1 MGRRRK
7 NARGG
12 RHAGED
18 EQRGSNSDADDDS
31 DDIGGFDDPRAS
43 DPNTIEYKIVHA
55 KHPFEKRKF
64 IESKVVTPSQRAIT
78 CCIQTN
84 GGWASEDVL
93 LEFLQKN
100 WGFIGKM
107 NIKLPN
113 NMPDTR
119 ILHINLAVK
128 KKNLPLFVQDPA
140 KPYMW
145 TVNTSTDYS
154 QISDKSRIILSR
166 RSQETDQENDGEDSQ
181 KEPETLE
188 EAYRKDKA
196 DSFEAH
202 VFQTLKTYQ
211 DGTTLE
217 QLAEATKQYEGQ
229 PGLFQL
235 LTHIRRVRAVLIA
248 KKSTNDVFEKNGI
261 WSCYLNI
268 PKPPETVRKES
279 DFLPPCLRSV
289 NITELTLDEFYN
301 VLKQN
306 RAN

>member
-7 NARGG
+7 SARGG
-12 RHAGED
+12 RHGGEED
-18 EQRGSNSDADDDS
+18 PRGSNSDIDDDS
-31 DDIGGFDDPRAS
+31 DEIIGNYDPRAS

-78 CCIQTN
+78 CCIQMN
-84 GGWASEDVL
+84 NGWASEDVL
-93 LEFLQKN
+93 LDFLQRN

-128 KKNLPLFVQDPA
+128 KKNLPLFIQDPV
-140 KPYMW
+140 KPLLW
-145 TVNTSTDYS
+145 TVNTSTDYA

-166 RSQETDQENDGEDSQ
+166 RSQEDDIENESDDLS

-188 EAYRKDKA
+188 EAYRKERE

-202 VFQTLKTYQ
+202 VYQILKTYP
-211 DGTTLE
+211 DGVTLDE
-217 QLAEATKQYEGQ
+217 LAEATKQFEGEA
-229 PGLFQL
+229 GLFQIL
-235 LTHIRRVRAVLIA
+235 PHIRRVRAVLIA
-248 KKSTNDVFEKNGI
+248 KKSTNEAFERNGK
-261 WSCYLNI
+261 WSCTLDTPTI
-268 PKPPETVRKES
+268 PEPPKIVS
-279 DFLPPCLRSV
+279 DFLPPGLKDI
-289 NITELTLDEFYN
+289 NITELSLDEFYN
-301 VLKQN
+301 VLRQN
-306 RAN
+306 KV